1 MKKVFFLF
9 TILICSLSFGQET
22 SSLQGNILDGE
33 LFNEPL
39 LMANVSVENTSL
51 STHTNFHG
59 KFEFDNL
66 TPGAYNII
74 VQFLGYETIKL
85 PVTIASG
92 ETTNIQASISAKTLS
107 LIGISTMK
115 AASK

>member
-1 MKKVFFLF
+1 M
-9 TILICSLSFGQET
+9 ICSLSFGQEN

-39 LMANVSVENTSL
+39 LMATVSIENTTL

-66 TPGAYNII
+66 TPGAYNLI
-74 VQFLGYETIKL
+74 VQFLGYETIKV

-92 ETTNIQASISAKTLS
+92 ETTNIQASLSAKTLS
-107 LIGISTMK
+107 LIGLTADK
-115 AASK
+115 TASK

>member
-1 MKKVFFLF
+1 MKQVFFLF
-9 TILICSLSFGQET
+9 TLMICSLSFGQET
-22 SSLQGNILDGE
+22 SSIQGNILDGE

-39 LMANVSVENTSL
+39 LMATVSIENTLL

-66 TPGAYNII
+66 TPGAYNLI

-92 ETTNIQASISAKTLS
+92 ETTNVQASLQAKTLS
-107 LIGISTMK
+107 LIGISTIK
-115 AASK
+115 TVSK

>member
-1 MKKVFFLF
+1 MKQVFFLF
-9 TILICSLSFGQET
+9 TILFFSFSFGQE
-22 SSLQGNILDGE
+22 SSSIQGNILDGE

-39 LMANVSVENTSL
+39 LMASVSIENTSL

-85 PVTIASG
+85 PVTITSG
-92 ETTNIQASISAKTLS
+92 ETTNVQASLQAKTLS
-107 LIGISTMK
+107 LIGASTIK
-115 AASK
+115 TTSK

>member
-1 MKKVFFLF
+1 MKQVFFLF
-9 TILICSLSFGQET
+9 TLMICSLSFGQEN

-39 LMANVSVENTSL
+39 LMATVSIENTAL
-51 STHTNFHG
+51 STLTNFHG
-59 KFEFDNL
+59 KFEFNNL

-85 PVTIASG
+85 PVTIATG
-92 ETTNIQASISAKTLS
+92 ETTIVQASLQAKTLS
-107 LIGISTMK
+107 LIGAYTLK
-115 AASK
+115 TTSK

>member
-1 MKKVFFLF
+1 MKQLFFLI
-9 TILICSLSFGQET
+9 TLMICSLSFGQEN

-39 LMANVSVENTSL
+39 LMATVSIENTTL

-66 TPGAYNII
+66 TPGTYNII

-85 PVTIASG
+85 PVTITSG
-92 ETTNIQASISAKTLS
+92 ETINVQASLQSKTLS
-107 LIGISTMK
+107 LIGISTLK
-115 AASK
+115 TTSK